1 MTQARTR
8 SRWWQ
13 PTAPVALMGAVVLI
27 LAGVLLTV
35 YQDQLFR
42 TQKLREMNVQ
52 AQILAA
58 SVTAAL
64 VFNDDVAAQDYL
76 NALAVNPEIDSA
88 AVYDT
93 TGRRV
98 AGFARATAPPL
109 PAAAP
114 TGTAAFAGNRLT
126 VTMPVT
132 QDANRLGT
140 VYLGVMTDS
149 LQRRLARYGAVML
162 LAVMAA
168 LMLTVLATGQ
178 LALAK
183 ANREL
188 EQKAGDLA
196 NANRM
201 LQSEMEER
209 AKAEDALRQSQKMEA
224 IGQLSGGIAH
234 DFNNLLTIVKG
245 NLQLMQR
252 RIAQGRTDVQRYVDS
267 ATEGLNRAANLT
279 QRILAFSR
287 RQPLSPQPVDL
298 SRLIHDMAELLRHS
312 VGHNVVLETRLAADW
327 WTLCD
332 PNQME
337 NVLLNLA
344 INARDAM
351 PEGGKLLIET
361 SNRRV
366 ETPRRSFE
374 GLTAGDYVCVTVRDS
389 GTGMTEEVRR
399 KAIDPFFTTK
409 PLGQGTGLGL
419 SMSFGYVRQSNGS
432 FTIDSEP
439 GTGTTITILM
449 PRSENVIAMAQQQAG
464 T

>member
-1 MTQARTR
+1 MSARPR
-8 SRWWQ
+8 ASSWRPSAAW
-13 PTAPVALMGAVVLI
+13 ALFGALLLI
-27 LAGVLLTV
+27 VAGVLLTV
-35 YQDQLFR
+35 YQDQAFR
-42 TQKLREMNVQ
+42 TQKLREVTVQ
-52 AQILAA
+52 AQILGA
-58 SVTAAL
+58 SVAAAL
-64 VFNDDVAAQDYL
+64 VFDDNVAAQNYV
-76 NALAVNPEIDSA
+76 NALAVNPELDSA
-88 AVYDT
+88 AVYNASGT
-93 TGRRV
+93 RV
-98 AGFARATAPPL
+98 AGFARPAAPAL
-109 PAAAP
+109 PARTPSLAGGFS
-114 TGTAAFAGNRLT
+114 GTRLT
-126 VTMPVT
+126 VTVPVIQNGMPVG
-132 QDANRLGT
+132 A
-140 VYLGVMTDS
+140 VYLGAISES
-149 LQRRLARYGAVML
+149 LQRRLARYGAVTL

-168 LMLTVLATGQ
+168 LMLAVLATGQ
-178 LALAK
+178 VALAR

-188 EQKAGDLA
+188 EIKALDLA
-196 NANRM
+196 DANRK

-234 DFNNLLTIVKG
+234 DFNNLLTVIKG

-252 RIAQGRTDVQRYVDS
+252 RIAQGRTDVQRYVES

-287 RQPLSPQPVDL
+287 RQPLSPQPVNL
-298 SRLIHDMAELLRHS
+298 SRLVEDMEELLRHS
-312 VGHNVVLETRLAADW
+312 VGHNVALETRLAADW

-351 PEGGKLLIET
+351 PEGGRLLIET
-361 SNRRV
+361 ENMHADAAGSGG
-366 ETPRRSFE
+366 EELP
-374 GLTAGDYVCVTVRDS
+374 AGDYVRLSVRDS

-432 FTIDSEP
+432 FTIASEP
-439 GTGTTITILM
+439 GRGTTITILM
-449 PRSENVIAMAQQQAG
+449 PRLANETTMAQRAG

>member
-1 MTQARTR
+1 
-8 SRWWQ
+8 
-13 PTAPVALMGAVVLI
+13 
-27 LAGVLLTV
+27 
-35 YQDQLFR
+35 
-42 TQKLREMNVQ
+42 
-52 AQILAA
+52 
-58 SVTAAL
+58 
-64 VFNDDVAAQDYL
+64 
-76 NALAVNPEIDSA
+76 
-88 AVYDT
+88 
-93 TGRRV
+93 
-98 AGFARATAPPL
+98 
-109 PAAAP
+109 
-114 TGTAAFAGNRLT
+114 
-126 VTMPVT
+126 
-132 QDANRLGT
+132 
-140 VYLGVMTDS
+140 MTDS

-196 NANRM
+196 NANRK

-287 RQPLSPQPVDL
+287 RQPLSPQPVNL
-298 SRLIHDMAELLRHS
+298 SRLIEDMAELLRHS

-351 PEGGKLLIET
+351 PEGGKLSIET

-374 GLTAGDYVCVTVRDS
+374 EVAAGDYVRVTVHDS

-439 GTGTTITILM
+439 GKGTTITILM
-449 PRSENVIAMAQQQAG
+449 PRSENIIAMAQQQAA